1 MARVGIALGSNLGD
15 RMANLQSACDR
26 LRELADDSDVF
37 LMAPV
42 YQSEPCLCP
51 PDSPDF
57 LNTVVEFEFTG
68 TAQELLE
75 KTQAIQRELGREP
88 KAERNA
94 PRVIDI
100 DLLYLGDQVIEQDG
114 LELPH
119 PRMTMRRFVMK
130 PLADIAPDFV
140 LPDQVVTVAE
150 LLALLPHDDT
160 PLVAME
166 ESLR

>member
-26 LRELADDSDVF
+26 LRELSDESEMF
-37 LMAPV
+37 LIAPV
-42 YQSEPCLCP
+42 YQSEPSMCP
-51 PDSPDF
+51 PGSPDF
-57 LNTVVEFEFTG
+57 LNTVVEFEYQG
-68 TAQELLE
+68 GADELLQ

-88 KAERNA
+88 SDERNA

-100 DLLYLGDQVIEQDG
+100 DLLYLGDSVVNQEG

-130 PLADIAPDFV
+130 PLADIVPDFV

-150 LLALLPHDDT
+150 LLALLPHDDM

-166 ESLR
+166 DGLR